1 MIIITKNHFYNK
13 IIFEDS
19 EYDDFLKLHKYFSIT
34 DPKLTYTVKVR
45 SGQSDG
51 KVKFINKRTGE
62 FLKGLTD
69 KIKTFLD
76 SNNISYVDESESLK
90 EDYEIEDMEEF
101 IKTFQLPFEPYY
113 FQKDALKIG
122 IENKQKIILA
132 ATSSG
137 KSLLLYMLS
146 NYLRNK
152 DKDENILILVPDT
165 GLVNQLYSDFKEYE
179 EYKKEF
185 DEETFKDTYHKIFS
199 GQEKNT
205 NHQIKISTWQSIYDL
220 EESHKIFETT
230 TTILVDEMHMA
241 QANSY
246 MSIFQK
252 AYNTKKRIGVSG
264 TMPKDLIE
272 SLRLEGIFNQPIRIV
287 SARELQDLGLAT
299 ESIVQPIY
307 LDYDDEDKKDL
318 RHRNTDR
325 ELPKNEKGYIYE
337 MKLIKSHKERLK
349 TLAKFILTLSKKQ
362 DGNTI
367 VLFKNVDYGDLLY
380 KVLSKYHK
388 NTFLIKGD
396 IKASKREE
404 IRQNMSKYKDA
415 ILLGTDKIVST
426 GINIPSLKYMVIAQ
440 NFKSEIKLIQSLG
453 RLMRLHEGK
462 DTSIL
467 FDMVD
472 NLTYIS
478 KNGKGKSYENYS
490 KQWYLERLSSYEKY
504 NFIVKNPKRIK
515 LKLKDDLL

>member
-1 MIIITKNHFYNK
+1 MIIINEDHFYNK
-13 IIFEDS
+13 IIYTDE
-19 EYDDFLKLHKYFSIT
+19 EYEDFLKLHKYFSIT
-34 DPKLTYTVKVR
+34 EPKLTYTAKVR

-51 KVKFINKRTGE
+51 KVKFINKRTGIY
-62 FLKGLTD
+62 LKGLTD
-69 KIKTFLD
+69 KIKTYLD
-76 SNNISYVDESESLK
+76 SNNIFYTDESDSLT
-90 EDYEIEDMEEF
+90 EDYEIEDMEGF
-101 IKTFQLPFEPYY
+101 IKTLQLPFEPYY
-113 FQKDALKIG
+113 FQKDALKICV
-122 IENKQKIILA
+122 ENKQKIVLS
-132 ATSSG
+132 ATGSG
-137 KSLLLYMLS
+137 KSLILYMLS
-146 NYLRNK
+146 NYLIQN
-152 DKDENILILVPDT
+152 DKNENVLILVPDT

-185 DEETFKDTYHKIFS
+185 DEETFNDIYHKIFS

-205 NHQIKISTWQSIYDL
+205 NHKIKISTWQSIYDL
-220 EESHKIFETT
+220 EETHKIFDTT

-241 QANSY
+241 QAVSY
-246 MSIFQK
+246 LNIFKK

-272 SLRLEGIFNQPIRIV
+272 SLKLEGIFNQSIRVV
-287 SARELQDLGLAT
+287 SARELQDMGLAT

-325 ELPKNEKGYIYE
+325 ELPKSEKGYFYE
-337 MKLIKSHKERLK
+337 MKFIKSHKERLK
-349 TLAKFILTLSKKQ
+349 TLAKFILTLSKRQ

-367 VLFKNVDYGDLLY
+367 ILFKNVDYGDLLY

-396 IKASKREE
+396 IKATKREE

-462 DTSIL
+462 DKSIL
-467 FDMVD
+467 FDIVD
-472 NLTYIS
+472 DLTYIA

-504 NFIVKNPKRIK
+504 DFIVKNPKKIK
-515 LKLKDDLL
+515 LELKEI